1 MPSTNRFA
9 YVPAL
14 SLSLAL
20 TACATTP
27 TKPFTP
33 RYLRSTVSLA
43 ETRSNDTQ
51 RFRVQGAVGRELDD
65 LQKVAHVDAV
75 VAAARSLAG
84 EKNAQ
89 DRAEQA
95 VTGDVDTYEPL
106 GQTVQQLSTRQT
118 PDGENMQGD
127 VLVDVN
133 VARLRTLLEKAGAI
147 ASEKKLSKAAA
158 NARILVIPEGIKPG
172 AQLKEWVNVV
182 TANVNAFI
190 VRKGWELVDANAVE
204 QARARAMK
212 LDAAAGN
219 GIDPVA
225 AIAMEAGAEIYVTWD
240 LTFDGRQAN
249 SGLKAFETVGGRL
262 LSSSTGRSKNY
273 MSGSTSGTTIVE
285 EAVSNAL
292 PELVENITTKWTE
305 ALTEGHRVA
314 IQLSGDF
321 SGPMKKQVREALK
334 SLGEFDESNKTK
346 NSLHGVLSTKLS
358 ASELEDEFESALKDA
373 GVTEIDPVVTSKVL
387 VRWHLGSK

>member
-1 MPSTNRFA
+1 MKKLPVSGF
-9 YVPAL
+9 L
-14 SLSLAL
+14 LAIAV
-20 TACATTP
+20 TACAAAKP
-27 TKPFTP
+27 KPFTP
-33 RYLRSTVSLA
+33 QYLRSTVSLA

-84 EKNAQ
+84 EKSAQ

-95 VTGDVDTYEPL
+95 VTGDVVTYEPL
-106 GQTVQQLSTRQT
+106 GQTVQQLATRQT

-133 VARLRTLLEKAGAI
+133 VARLRTLLEKSGAI
-147 ASEKKLSKAAA
+147 TSEKKLSKAAA

-172 AQLKEWVNVV
+172 TQLKEWVNVV
-182 TANVNAFI
+182 TANINSFI

-204 QARARAMK
+204 EARARAMK
-212 LDAAAGN
+212 LDAASGN
-219 GIDPVA
+219 STDPVA

-240 LTFDGRQAN
+240 LTFDGKQAN
-249 SGLKAFETVGGRL
+249 SGIKAFETVGGRL
-262 LSSSTGRSKNY
+262 LSSATGRSKNY
-273 MSGSTSGTTIVE
+273 MTGSTSGTTIVE

-292 PELVENITTKWTE
+292 PELIENITTKWTE
-305 ALTEGHRVA
+305 ALSEGHRVA

-334 SLGEFDESNKTK
+334 AVGDFDETNKTK

-358 ASELEDEFESALKDA
+358 VSDLEDELESAFKDA
-373 GVTEIDPVVTSKVL
+373 GIADIDPVVTSKVL
-387 VRWHLGSK
+387 VRWHLGAK